1 MVAQLRLWWIWWVRL
16 LRNCEYSSFFLGTIG
31 LDAKDGLQRERLQS
45 YLVLGTIG
53 VVGTIIRAMQVIYV
67 NRFSPS
73 SRKHAVNEIKADVC
87 HAYQI
92 LKKGGLKDEN
102 IIVFMYD
109 DIAYHEENPRPGV
122 IINNPHGSDVYAGV
136 PKDYTGE
143 HVTVNNFLAALL
155 GNKEAIT
162 GGSGKVVDS
171 GLNDH
176 IFIYYSDHGG
186 AGVLGMPTTPFL
198 YADELIYTLKKKH
211 ASGTYKSLKPKSM
224 HASCMEGSVC
234 VCSSFD
240 R

>member
-1 MVAQLRLWWIWWVRL
+1 MFRKVISTTKSH
-16 LRNCEYSSFFLGTIG
+16 CKLGLTGTTG

-53 VVGTIIRAMQVIYV
+53 VVGTIIRAMQ
-67 NRFSPS
+67 
-73 SRKHAVNEIKADVC
+73 ADVC

-109 DIAYHEENPRPGV
+109 DIAYQEENPRPGV

-171 GLNDH
+171 GPNDH
-176 IFIYYSDHGG
+176 IFMYYSDHGG

-211 ASGTYKSLKPKSM
+211 ASGTYKSL
-224 HASCMEGSVC
+224 VRL
-234 VCSSFD
+234 SSPCPPHTIFYHC
-240 R
+240 RKCTIIVKFIKEINV